1 MECDSDE
8 QLLKN
13 PRRIMIPFIA
23 CLVRLRI
30 PAMLAIAPTASII
43 GLTAS
48 REVRGLSY

>member
-8 QLLKN
+8 QLWKN

-30 PAMLAIAPTASII
+30 PAMLAIAPTASIM
-43 GLTAS
+43 GLTVS
-48 REVRGLSY
+48 REVRRLNY